1 MLYILSLFTVLILF
15 GCRSDDSTNP
25 PPSLSDNPSKIR
37 GRVTGTNGFGK
48 FTRVNSSIEDAKV
61 TAAKVQSN
69 GSLQAVSEDSV
80 QTKTVI
86 YAYLTF
92 YSEVQALVGTILNT
106 GGQPETHATAE
117 ILILINIQV

>member
-1 MLYILSLFTVLILF
+1 M
-15 GCRSDDSTNP
+15 
-25 PPSLSDNPSKIR
+25 
-37 GRVTGTNGFGK
+37 
-48 FTRVNSSIEDAKV
+48 NSSIEDAKV